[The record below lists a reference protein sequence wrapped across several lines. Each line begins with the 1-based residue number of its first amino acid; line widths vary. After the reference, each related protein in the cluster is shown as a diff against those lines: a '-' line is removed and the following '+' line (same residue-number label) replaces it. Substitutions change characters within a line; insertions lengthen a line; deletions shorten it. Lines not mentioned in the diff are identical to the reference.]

1 MHAVPRVTKTADV
14 PAPQGNGPSRPLRVV
29 LADWHRWAEA
39 LGVLL
44 SPAAAALVLRIRLMA
59 PIDLPDPA
67 MHTTYI
73 VDPRQVVARYA
84 AVYASTSRLRESAR
98 VGFLVPA
105 RLAYLAFGAV
115 HGFVALRYVF
125 ALIAIVPIYLLL
137 RRMYGPPAGVVGIL
151 VVLSSPVIITAW
163 GTDYP
168 DSAVVSYAAG
178 AIACLAMPCS
188 LRWRR
193 AWLAAA
199 GGLLVTAVWSH
210 GVAAPLAAVTIVGY
224 VGVRL
229 VRDRARLTGD
239 LVLLAAVAVAVTG
252 LLMVGS
258 EILLGHA
265 NFIAT
270 TWHSVRYLS
279 QASQVAQWHSASWRW
294 APYVA
299 YLLIP
304 PATLGGLVVAVAR
317 SGRTIPMPVL
327 LIGVMTT
334 LQLAVYAWLQFFG
347 TVQALEQHYF
357 SSTLWAGTC
366 VVFAITIAELARPL
380 ADRPL
385 ARWLPAAVVLAVPL
399 GYEADPHV
407 PAFRWLPAGAIIATA
422 MIATVLAAR
431 GAGRLARPVTEDP
444 DGRPWR
450 PLAAATA
457 IGASIAALVAAALVL
472 TVAPIPS
479 HPTLPGTV
487 GGDPPPAY
495 ATALGGNASVLIDN
509 YRIAAQL
516 PLIAGPAYPGEQLVI
531 WWPISQP
538 GFPYREDAGMFHGM
552 FNTLSN
558 GPPVLS
564 KSGRKVLSTRRPAEV
579 LLFARSA
586 ASFRAAV
593 RALAF
598 YRPAVLRKAA
608 LRSGPLVLHVWL
620 VRLDRYYHPPRA

>member
-1 MHAVPRVTKTADV
+1 
-14 PAPQGNGPSRPLRVV
+14 
-29 LADWHRWAEA
+29 
-39 LGVLL
+39 
-44 SPAAAALVLRIRLMA
+44 
-59 PIDLPDPA
+59 
-67 MHTTYI
+67 
-73 VDPRQVVARYA
+73 
-84 AVYASTSRLRESAR
+84 
-98 VGFLVPA
+98 
-105 RLAYLAFGAV
+105 
-115 HGFVALRYVF
+115 
-125 ALIAIVPIYLLL
+125 
-137 RRMYGPPAGVVGIL
+137 
-151 VVLSSPVIITAW
+151 
-163 GTDYP
+163 
-168 DSAVVSYAAG
+168 
-178 AIACLAMPCS
+178 
-188 LRWRR
+188 
-193 AWLAAA
+193 
-199 GGLLVTAVWSH
+199 
-210 GVAAPLAAVTIVGY
+210 
-224 VGVRL
+224 
-229 VRDRARLTGD
+229 
-239 LVLLAAVAVAVTG
+239 
-252 LLMVGS
+252 
-258 EILLGHA
+258 
-265 NFIAT
+265 
-270 TWHSVRYLS
+270 
-279 QASQVAQWHSASWRW
+279 
-294 APYVA
+294 
-299 YLLIP
+299 
-304 PATLGGLVVAVAR
+304 
-317 SGRTIPMPVL
+317 
-327 LIGVMTT
+327 
-334 LQLAVYAWLQFFG
+334 
-347 TVQALEQHYF
+347 
-357 SSTLWAGTC
+357 

-407 PAFRWLPAGAIIATA
+407 PAFGWLPAGAIIAAA

-431 GAGRLARPVTEDP
+431 GAGRLARPVTADP

-620 VRLDRYYHPPRA
+620 VRLDRFYHPPRA